1 MTRKEITLIIRVAVK
16 TPNGSILNKTYM
28 GVTAQIDPTTH
39 VLQLF
44 DRKKRLISEYPAN
57 SYHFWQRAS
66 TLQLPLSR
74 AAKLLASP
82 GV

>member
-1 MTRKEITLIIRVAVK
+1 MIVKIAVK
-16 TPNGSILNKTYM
+16 TPTNTVLHKTYF
-28 GVTAQIDPTTH
+28 GVRAQIDPASH

-44 DRKKRLISEYPAN
+44 DRKKRLVGEYPSG

-74 AAKLLASP
+74 AAKLLGSP

>member
-1 MTRKEITLIIRVAVK
+1 MIVKVAVK
-16 TPNGSILNKTYM
+16 TPNNAVLSKTYF
-28 GVTAQIDPTTH
+28 GVTAKIDPTSH

-74 AAKLLASP
+74 AAKLLGSP

>member
-1 MTRKEITLIIRVAVK
+1 MMIRVAVK
-16 TPNGSILNKTYM
+16 TPNGSILNKTYF
-28 GVTAQIDPTTH
+28 GVRAQIDPASH

-44 DRKKRLISEYPAN
+44 DRKQRLISEYPAN

-66 TLQLPLSR
+66 TLQLPMSR
-74 AAKLLASP
+74 AAKLLGSP

>member
-1 MTRKEITLIIRVAVK
+1 MMVKIALK
-16 TPNGSILNKTYM
+16 TPNNTILYKTYF
-28 GVTAQIDPTTH
+28 GVTALVDPHTY

-44 DRKKRLISEYPAN
+44 DRNKRLVGEYPSG

-74 AAKLLASP
+74 AANLLGSP